1 MALIA
6 FASARS
12 PGLTTTVTALAATWP
27 APRRALVVELD
38 PDGGTLAA
46 RHATSPD
53 PGLNSLAAAGR
64 HYLWVNTVTAHLQQL
79 PDGIPVLV
87 APPSPDR
94 TVAAI
99 ETLNRVDLPGV
110 LRSLPGFDVLVDCG
124 RIDSRS
130 VALPTLRAADAVI
143 FVVRA
148 ALDDVIAL
156 QHRLQTL
163 DLSRQAKAG
172 IVAVGDHPYRREELA
187 AAFTLPVVGVVDW
200 DPRSAQTLGEGR
212 RPGGASKLLKS
223 AGRLAADVAAQV
235 PAPEGVSDGE
245 GPTSSR
251 DLAGMPSAV
260 WEPSRSNGTE
270 PLPSAPL
277 PSTGERSTS

>member
-1 MALIA
+1 MGLIA

-12 PGLTTTVTALAATWP
+12 PGLTTTVMALAATWP
-27 APRRALVVELD
+27 DPRRALLAELD

-64 HYLWVNTVTAHLQQL
+64 HYLWVNTLTAHLQQL
-79 PDGIPVLV
+79 PIGVPVLV

-110 LRSLPGFDVLVDCG
+110 LRCLPGFDVLVDCG
-124 RIDSRS
+124 RVDSRS
-130 VALPTLRAADAVI
+130 PALPTLRAADAVL

-148 ALDDVIAL
+148 AVDDVIAL

-163 DLSRQAKAG
+163 DLPRQSMAG
-172 IVAVGDHPYRREELA
+172 VLAVGDSPYRRDELSV
-187 AAFTLPVVGVVDW
+187 AFSLPVVGVVDW
-200 DPRSAQTLGEGR
+200 DPRSAQALGEGR
-212 RPGGASKLLKS
+212 RPGASSRLLKS
-223 AGRLAADVAAQV
+223 AGRIAAELAAQV
-235 PAPEGVSDGE
+235 PAPQRGTGDET
-245 GPTSSR
+245 PAPSR
-251 DLAGMPSAV
+251 DDSGMPSAV
-260 WEPSRSNGTE
+260 WEPARSNGTG
-270 PLPSAPL
+270 AR
-277 PSTGERSTS
+277 STGERSAS

>member
-1 MALIA
+1 MGLIA

-12 PGLTTTVTALAATWP
+12 PGLTTTVMALAATWP
-27 APRRALVVELD
+27 DPRRALLAELD

-46 RHATSPD
+46 WHATSPD

-64 HYLWVNTVTAHLQQL
+64 HYLRVNTLTAHLQQL
-79 PDGIPVLV
+79 PSAIPVLV

-110 LRSLPGFDVLVDCG
+110 LRCLPGFDVLVDCG

-130 VALPTLRAADAVI
+130 PALPTLRAADAVL

-148 ALDDVIAL
+148 ALHDVIAL

-163 DLSRQAKAG
+163 DLPRQTKTG
-172 IVAVGDHPYRREELA
+172 ILAVGDRPYRRDEVA
-187 AAFTLPVVGVVDW
+187 AAFTVPVVGGIDW
-200 DPRSAQTLGEGR
+200 DPRSAQALGEGR
-212 RPGGASKLLKS
+212 RPGASSRLLKS
-223 AGRLAADVAAQV
+223 AGRIAAELAAQV
-235 PAPEGVSDGE
+235 PVPEAGSSGETAAP
-245 GPTSSR
+245 SR
-251 DLAGMPSAV
+251 DDAGMPSAV
-260 WEPSRSNGTE
+260 WEPARSNGSG
-270 PLPSAPL
+270 PR
-277 PSTGERSTS
+277 STGGRSVS